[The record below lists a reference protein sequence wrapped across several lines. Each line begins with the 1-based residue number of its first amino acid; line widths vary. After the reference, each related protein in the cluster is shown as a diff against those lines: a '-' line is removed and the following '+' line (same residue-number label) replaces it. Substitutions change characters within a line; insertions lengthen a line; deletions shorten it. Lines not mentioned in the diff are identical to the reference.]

1 MRGRAFTRLCADP
14 VGATRGEQEG
24 REGQGM
30 GVEADAEAK
39 GRTQKCDSSFAF
51 VGRSFSS
58 CNRTL
63 AHAAVAPQDSQSV
76 RKVPC
81 RS

>member
-30 GVEADAEAK
+30 GVEADAE
-39 GRTQKCDSSFAF
+39 GQ
-51 VGRSFSS
+51 G
-58 CNRTL
+58 
-63 AHAAVAPQDSQSV
+63 QDPEMRLKFRFRRPV
-76 RKVPC
+76 VLEL
-81 RS
+81 